1 MNITPTSLRAAS
13 LIKGVHTMKE
23 YTTPD
28 INIVDLTT
36 DIITASV
43 PDEYGDTPMADFNW

>member
-1 MNITPTSLRAAS
+1 MNTTPTSLRAAS
-13 LIKGVHTMKE
+13 LIKEVHTVKE

-36 DIITASV
+36 DIITAS
-43 PDEYGDTPMADFNW
+43 DIGDTPFADFGW